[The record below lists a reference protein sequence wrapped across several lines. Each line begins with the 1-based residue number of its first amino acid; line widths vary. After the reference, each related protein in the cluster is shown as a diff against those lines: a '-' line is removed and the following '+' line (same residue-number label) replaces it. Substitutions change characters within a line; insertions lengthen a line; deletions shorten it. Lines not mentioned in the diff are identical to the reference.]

1 SCLLVLPLLLPPPSS
16 PLFPYTTLF
25 RSFPVC
31 VPSIRT
37 CRLDGTFSLCVQN
50 PNSPFF
56 RQGSLSAES
65 TRYPVGS
72 RAAASSA
79 WPSGS
84 SARMTHSPFL
94 WEEVTFFT
102 RKARRT
108 VSLTWASHML
118 QAMPS
123 IFAVV
128 LYIVPSCS
136 ARVSPAPRPK
146 PS

>member
-56 RQGSLSAES
+56 WLGSLSDES

-72 RAAASSA
+72 WAAARSH
-79 WPSGS
+79 WPRGS
-84 SARMTHSPFL
+84 SAGRTHSPVH
-94 WEEVTFFT
+94 WED
-102 RKARRT
+102 AT
-108 VSLTWASHML
+108 VLIPVHPLNML
-118 QAMPS
+118 
-123 IFAVV
+123 
-128 LYIVPSCS
+128 
-136 ARVSPAPRPK
+136 APIAWP
-146 PS
+146 

>member
-1 SCLLVLPLLLPPPSS
+1 RPHRPHRLTPNAKSRPSGGG
-16 PLFPYTTLF
+16 LF
-25 RSFPVC
+25 RLHGL
-31 VPSIRT
+31 R
-37 CRLDGTFSLCVQN
+37 VQN
-50 PNSPFF
+50 PNSPFL

-65 TRYPVGS
+65 TLYPVGS

-123 IFAVV
+123 ICAVV

-136 ARVSPAPRPK
+136 ARV
-146 PS
+146 